1 MRRRAACVALVAL
14 LAGNAG
20 AQEPAEKA
28 RRGYANPSALIA
40 AEIAFAQLAQA
51 KGQWTAFHE
60 TAAEGAVMFVPQP
73 VDARGWTK
81 KRPNP
86 ARSVRWQ
93 PHAVWMSCD
102 GSMGVTRGAAQWPDG
117 RTGRFTTVWQR
128 QEKGG
133 YRWVMDEGEMF
144 VAPIPAPDMIEAR
157 VASCEAL
164 PQAASTAP
172 VSGLV
177 REGRSR
183 DGSLAWAVRLDPQ
196 CGRTLSIRFNRGG
209 NLGFETVYTV
219 RTDPPAS
226 NTECAG

>member
-1 MRRRAACVALVAL
+1 MRRRAACIAVAVL
-14 LAGNAG
+14 LAASAG
-20 AQEPAEKA
+20 AEAPAERT
-28 RRGYANPSALIA
+28 RRSYANPSALIA
-40 AEIAFAQLAQA
+40 AEIAFAQLAQE

-133 YRWVMDEGEMF
+133 YRWVMDEGDMF

-164 PQAASTAP
+164 PQAAPITAVP
-172 VSGLV
+172 GMV

-196 CGRTLSIRFNRGG
+196 CGRTLSIRLNRGG
-209 NLGFETVYTV
+209 NLGFETVHAV
-219 RTDPPAS
+219 RTDPPA
-226 NTECAG
+226 TRAECAG